1 MLRTTGKGSE
11 RDHGRTFVRSFLP
24 SQEIRHELRAGAV
37 RIVTQ
42 VVDGSYGK
50 SAAGVRASLSC
61 ATGNSWSTVADAETD
76 GDGRIREWHSRHLRR
91 GVYKIV
97 FDSDRY
103 FAGLGVSSA
112 YPEIIIMFRTEDE
125 SHMLRVHVTLSS
137 YSYSTYFGT
146 TENYS
151 GGS

>member
-1 MLRTTGKGSE
+1 
-11 RDHGRTFVRSFLP
+11 
-24 SQEIRHELRAGAV
+24 
-37 RIVTQ
+37 
-42 VVDGSYGK
+42 
-50 SAAGVRASLSC
+50 
-61 ATGNSWSTVADAETD
+61 VADAETD
-76 GDGRIREWHSRHLRR
+76 GDGRIREWHSRHLQR

-103 FAGLGVSSA
+103 FAELGVSSA

-151 GGS
+151 GES